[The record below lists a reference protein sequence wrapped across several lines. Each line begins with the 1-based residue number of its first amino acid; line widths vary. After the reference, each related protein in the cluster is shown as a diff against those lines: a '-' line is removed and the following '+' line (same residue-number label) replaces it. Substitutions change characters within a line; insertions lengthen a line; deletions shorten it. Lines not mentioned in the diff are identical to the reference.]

1 LGCWLAL
8 DLLLLGLHL
17 RWVWTLLLVGLRVP
31 FS

>member
-1 LGCWLAL
+1 LAL

-17 RWVWTLLLVGLRVP
+17 RWAWTLLLVGLRLP